1 MGDKIL
7 KEGRFEFD
15 FSNSIR
21 AFVADKPQY
30 HGLSAVDFIVE
41 TDDKFLFIEVKDP
54 DHPYALKFGNPAEF
68 IEELKKPVK
77 LTGKFKD
84 SLLKELAKGM
94 VFQKPVVYILILEWS
109 KLDAAQ
115 RRKIFEN
122 IRNTIPR
129 FKEDYFSTVKS
140 ATFLPLFNINGF
152 QVKFPM
158 FKIRLQ
164 GVRRLL

>member
-15 FSNSIR
+15 FSDSID

-41 TDDKFLFIEVKDP
+41 TDDKYLFIEIKDP
-54 DHPYALKFGNPAEF
+54 DHPCALEFGNPDEF
-68 IEELKKPVK
+68 IAELKKPAR

-84 SLLKELAKGM
+84 SLLKELAKGKA
-94 VFQKPVVYILILEWS
+94 FQKPVVYVIVLEWS

-115 RRKIFEN
+115 RRKTFEN
-122 IRNTIPR
+122 IGSTLPR
-129 FKEDYFSTVKS
+129 FREDYFPMIKM
-140 ATFLPLFNINGF
+140 ATCAPIYNINEF
-152 QVKFPM
+152 AKAFPM
-158 FKIRLQ
+158 FK
-164 GVRRLL
+164 VTADTFSAK

>member
-15 FSNSIR
+15 FSGSFD

-41 TDDKFLFIEVKDP
+41 TDAKFLFIEVKDP
-54 DHPYALKFGNPAEF
+54 DHPYALKLGNPDEF
-68 IEELKKPVK
+68 IDELRKPAK

-84 SLLKELAKGM
+84 SLLKELAKGKA
-94 VFQKPVVYILILEWS
+94 FQKPVVYIIVLEWS

-115 RRKIFEN
+115 RRKTFEN
-122 IRNTIPR
+122 IGSTLPR
-129 FKEDYFSTVKS
+129 FREDYFPMIKM
-140 ATFLPLFNINGF
+140 ATCAPIYSMSEFS
-152 QVKFPM
+152 KAFPM
-158 FKIRLQ
+158 FK
-164 GVRRLL
+164 VTADVFPAK

>member
-15 FSNSIR
+15 FSNSIS
-21 AFVADKPQY
+21 AFIADKPQY

-54 DHPYALKFGNPAEF
+54 DHPYALKFGNPSEF
-68 IEELKKPVK
+68 IDELKKPTK

-84 SLLKELAKGM
+84 SLLKELAKGKA
-94 VFQKPVVYILILEWS
+94 FQKPVVYILILEWS

-115 RRKIFEN
+115 RRKTFEN
-122 IRNTIPR
+122 IQSTIPR
-129 FKEDYFSTVKS
+129 FKEDCFPAIKT
-140 ATFLPLFNINGF
+140 ANCAPLYNVNEFREA
-152 QVKFPM
+152 FPM
-158 FKIRLQ
+158 FKVTADTL
-164 GVRRLL
+164 